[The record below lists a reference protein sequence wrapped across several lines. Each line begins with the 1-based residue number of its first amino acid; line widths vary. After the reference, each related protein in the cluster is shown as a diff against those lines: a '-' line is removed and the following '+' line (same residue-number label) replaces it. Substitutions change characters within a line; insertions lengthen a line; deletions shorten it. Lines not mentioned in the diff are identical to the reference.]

1 VTPSDHKEETEEDS
15 EDTLDELLSGGVA
28 SSAGVQEKCSH
39 SEGSPGDAGI
49 FVDDK
54 EMLVCWTVVREM

>member
-1 VTPSDHKEETEEDS
+1 VTPSAEKEDAEEDA
-15 EDTLDELLSGGVA
+15 EDSLDELLSVGVG

-54 EMLVCWTVVREM
+54 EMLVCLVVMREV

>member
-1 VTPSDHKEETEEDS
+1 VTPSDHKQETEES
-15 EDTLDELLSGGVA
+15 LDELLSVGVG

-54 EMLVCWTVVREM
+54 EMLVCLVVMREMY